1 MGVCKDDRLTF
12 LNQHGYNVVRL
23 PREGIVPLG
32 VIGIDNKSKTWLG
45 TIDKIWKSSE
55 AVPPLNEPN
64 AVGNLK
70 GQSTSD
76 LKLSLGLEIL
86 ANALSAFGATSPS
99 LDTAYKNAK
108 SVSFVFKDVESL
120 GIDPFVIGNFLASG
134 DLASKNPVVKRFF
147 SGQKHVEALI
157 ITEVLQAKSIGVVGK
172 RDAGVEVNV
181 DVPAIQQTVGA
192 KVGVTVGTSSQSEV
206 VYEGQKLLTFGFK
219 AFSIG
224 MENGEWNIK
233 GVEPDA
239 EHAFAIGQG
248 LTSVVNKD
256 ELVDIDFGTAKPKA
270 KVKAKAK
277 AKSKSK
283 SKESAHGRRN
293 NSRKPGKVRADQL
306 RQKRKRARAK

>member
-23 PREGIVPLG
+23 PREGLVPLG

-55 AVPPLNEPN
+55 PAPPLDAPN

-76 LKLSLGLEIL
+76 LKLSMGLEIL

-99 LDTAYKNAK
+99 LDVAYKNAK
-108 SVSFVFKDVESL
+108 SVSFVFKEVQSL

-157 ITEVLQAKSIGVVGK
+157 ITEVLQARSIGVVGK
-172 RDAGVEVNV
+172 KDTGVEVNV
-181 DVPAIQQTVGA
+181 DVPSIQQMVGA
-192 KVGVTVGTSSQSEV
+192 KVGVTTGSSSQSEV
-206 VYEGQKLLTFGFK
+206 VYEGQKFLTFGFK

-224 MENGEWNIK
+224 MENGEWNIS

-239 EHAFAIGQG
+239 EHAFAVGEG
-248 LTSVVNKD
+248 LTGVVSKN
-256 ELVDIDFGTAKPKA
+256 ELVEIDFGAAKPKA
-270 KVKAKAK
+270 RSKA
-277 AKSKSK
+277 K
-283 SKESAHGRRN
+283 SKESAHGRGTN
-293 NSRKPGKVRADQL
+293 PRKPGKVRADQL
-306 RQKRKRARAK
+306 RQKRKRARPK

>member
-1 MGVCKDDRLTF
+1 
-12 LNQHGYNVVRL
+12 
-23 PREGIVPLG
+23 
-32 VIGIDNKSKTWLG
+32 
-45 TIDKIWKSSE
+45 
-55 AVPPLNEPN
+55 
-64 AVGNLK
+64 
-70 GQSTSD
+70 
-76 LKLSLGLEIL
+76 
-86 ANALSAFGATSPS
+86 
-99 LDTAYKNAK
+99 
-108 SVSFVFKDVESL
+108 
-120 GIDPFVIGNFLASG
+120 
-134 DLASKNPVVKRFF
+134 SKNPVVKRFF

-172 RDAGVEVNV
+172 RDAGVEVAV
-181 DVPAIQQTVGA
+181 DVPSIQQMVGA